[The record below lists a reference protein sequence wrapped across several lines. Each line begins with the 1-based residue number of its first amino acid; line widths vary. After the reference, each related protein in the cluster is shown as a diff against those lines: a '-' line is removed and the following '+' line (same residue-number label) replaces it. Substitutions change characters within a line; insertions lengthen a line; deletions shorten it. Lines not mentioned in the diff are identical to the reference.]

1 MPHFQIQIHCF
12 QDVLDFVRL
21 ATEQPYRIRLS
32 NHWQSANATSFM
44 ALASMDHCQ
53 PLQVS
58 ADCTEE
64 EIADF
69 RQQIQ
74 RLVIE

>member
-1 MPHFQIQIHCF
+1 MSQFQIQIRCF
-12 QDVLDFVRL
+12 QDILDFVRL
-21 ATEQPYRIRLS
+21 ATVQPFRIRLS

-44 ALASMDHCQ
+44 ALVSMDHCH

-58 ADCTEE
+58 AECSEE
-64 EIADF
+64 EIAPF